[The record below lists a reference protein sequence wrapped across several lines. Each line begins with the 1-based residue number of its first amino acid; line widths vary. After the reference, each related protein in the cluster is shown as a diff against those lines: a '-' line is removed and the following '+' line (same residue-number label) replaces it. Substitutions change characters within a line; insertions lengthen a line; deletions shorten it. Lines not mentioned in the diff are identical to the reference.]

1 MVAKAQEIP
10 SVWTRPQRPRRDTP
24 ALSREQI
31 IAEAI
36 DLLDS
41 EGFEAL
47 SMRRLGT
54 KLNAGATSLYTHV
67 ANKDELLELIIDE
80 VLGEITI
87 PDAPA
92 PDWRSALLRLGLDIR
107 AGLLRHT
114 WITGVLSTA
123 GLSYLG
129 PNMMRLSEGLL
140 TILETSGFDEEL
152 ADRATDTI
160 LGFIIGSTS
169 TEAAMITTIA
179 RSGLD
184 EQEWMQRLM
193 AAGRSASSPYPRTHK
208 RYAAHDAGAA
218 VRDRGAD
225 FEFELALILDGLAA
239 HRRAD

>member
-36 DLLDS
+36 ELLDS

-80 VLGEITI
+80 VLGEIAI
-87 PDAPA
+87 PDAPE
-92 PDWRSALLRLGLDIR
+92 PDWRSALLRLGRDIR

-114 WITGVLSTA
+114 WITGVLS
-123 GLSYLG
+123 
-129 PNMMRLSEGLL
+129 
-140 TILETSGFDEEL
+140 
-152 ADRATDTI
+152 
-160 LGFIIGSTS
+160 
-169 TEAAMITTIA
+169 
-179 RSGLD
+179 
-184 EQEWMQRLM
+184 
-193 AAGRSASSPYPRTHK
+193 
-208 RYAAHDAGAA
+208 
-218 VRDRGAD
+218 
-225 FEFELALILDGLAA
+225 
-239 HRRAD
+239 